1 MNKYSNKSE
10 DWLQDEL
17 IKREIFFEKL
27 TSMQEIQE
35 EIRLYEE
42 ETDLLE
48 LREGKKLVEKSLDS
62 AIEFLLGQIK
72 ETTSS
77 IEQLKLEKQ
86 RIKETIRKKKN
97 DLNSK
102 LEIEKRRK
110 IVKQRDKALL
120 QSAEKDKEIEN
131 LKTQIRTFSKEIEQ
145 EFSKLQNTN

>member
-77 IEQLKLEKQ
+77 IEQLKLKKQ